1 MKLNLIATS
10 LLGIAVIAA
19 NLPVRQ
25 VHANDS
31 EVKFICADSYDS
43 ESNASLPTTYA
54 WTAKGK
60 IAVVRW
66 QTEDFLSSG
75 FNPQQRC
82 DSVSPR
88 FQEAYENNS
97 IGLITNGTMDNQ
109 PVICTSDAPGGD
121 CNTLLMTLRPE
132 DDSVK
137 VLNNLR
143 QVLNGEQVGPVKHNA
158 DTPQIYYQV
167 DIDNFLETAPV
178 E

>member
-10 LLGIAVIAA
+10 LLGIAVVAA
-19 NLPVRQ
+19 NLPVQQ
-25 VHANDS
+25 VHANDG

-43 ESNASLPTTYA
+43 ESNASLPTTFA
-54 WTAKGK
+54 WTNRGK

-66 QTEDFLSSG
+66 QTENFADAG
-75 FNPQQRC
+75 FSPQQRC
-82 DSVSPR
+82 DAVSPR

-132 DDSVK
+132 DDSLK
-137 VLNNLR
+137 VLNNLK
-143 QVLNGEQVGPVKHNA
+143 QVLNGEQLGPVKHNA
-158 DTPQIYYQV
+158 DTPQLYYQV